1 MIISSQVYH
10 YPLNS
15 HYHHLLPQLTPSRVF
30 QLVFF
35 FELFIYLAVLG
46 LSCSM
51 QDLQLQHSNSQLQH
65 MGSSFLT
72 KDRTW
77 APCIRRSQSQSL
89 DHQGSPPSGLLV
101 SILAPYHLF
110 SHSNHSD
117 LLKIKITLSF
127 YSSAQ
132 NHYDGLMSP

>member
-51 QDLQLQHSNSQLQH
+51 QDLQLQRSNSQLQH

-77 APCIRRSQSQSL
+77 APCIRSRESQPL
-89 DHQGSPPSGLLV
+89 DHQGSSWFFSFRFDLTQKQQHILSKLSKLNLL
-101 SILAPYHLF
+101 ILKKII
-110 SHSNHSD
+110 
-117 LLKIKITLSF
+117 LLALNSKVYYINL
-127 YSSAQ
+127 
-132 NHYDGLMSP
+132 